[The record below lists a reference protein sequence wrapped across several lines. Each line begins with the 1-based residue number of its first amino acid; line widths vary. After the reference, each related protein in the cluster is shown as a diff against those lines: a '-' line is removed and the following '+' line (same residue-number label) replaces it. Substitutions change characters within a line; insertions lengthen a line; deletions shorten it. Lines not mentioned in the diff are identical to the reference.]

1 MKKPLLLLLALISI
15 FFMTAC
21 GDIKIPTSVS
31 IDCGDELMVIGDS
44 FIPDVTL
51 YYDNSDEETESF
63 ADFYTL
69 YVDDSYNML
78 INGTSLYA
86 NYQSDVTITVI
97 PDYNTDISAECTITI
112 VKELNTGD

>member
-1 MKKPLLLLLALISI
+1 MKKPLLFLLVLISI

-21 GDIKIPTSVS
+21 GDIEIPTSVS

-44 FIPDVTL
+44 FIPNVTM
-51 YYDNSDEETESF
+51 YYGDSKEEKESF

-78 INGTSLYA
+78 INGTSIYA

-97 PDYNTDISAECTITI
+97 PDYNLDISDECTITI